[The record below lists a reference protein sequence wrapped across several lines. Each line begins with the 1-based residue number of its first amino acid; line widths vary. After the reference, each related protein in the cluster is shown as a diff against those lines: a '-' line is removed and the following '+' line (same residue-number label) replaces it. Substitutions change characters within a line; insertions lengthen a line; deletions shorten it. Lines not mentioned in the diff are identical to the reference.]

1 MQRLHTSF
9 GTSCCGKE
17 DDNARKTSKRERGD
31 RGGLRPRA
39 SAGAALDVLVVCA
52 LPLRLPRGR
61 SRLTGVP
68 AVTASTS
75 TTPSGYRPL
84 YSSFSGAL
92 VLLFRSLSLVL
103 SHPPRNVRPRLAA
116 SPSLGPRLESVMAAI
131 GRRGEEG
138 VERVEEGGRES
149 ERSGRGAGAVESRR
163 KSGRVFFW
171 FRLLLSTWTSRF
183 FRPHSSSS
191 TLSPASTPKAKLK
204 NTTCVL
210 PQDTA
215 CKKNKKTRKQQNTT
229 KKNEKKNGSLFT

>member
-68 AVTASTS
+68 AVTVSTS

-103 SHPPRNVRPRLAA
+103 SHPLGNVRPRLAA

-131 GRRGEEG
+131 GRRG
-138 VERVEEGGRES
+138 GGGSGE
-149 ERSGRGAGAVESRR
+149 SGRGRERERAEWKGSGSCRKLTEKRESAL
-163 KSGRVFFW
+163 FF
-171 FRLLLSTWTSRF
+171 F
-183 FRPHSSSS
+183 
-191 TLSPASTPKAKLK
+191 
-204 NTTCVL
+204 
-210 PQDTA
+210 
-215 CKKNKKTRKQQNTT
+215 
-229 KKNEKKNGSLFT
+229 